1 MRVGYVWLIIVL
13 PRKENRWKVQIQVI
27 EYGVSEKVITI

>member
-1 MRVGYVWLIIVL
+1 MRVRYVWLIIVL

-27 EYGVSEKVITI
+27 EYGVSENL